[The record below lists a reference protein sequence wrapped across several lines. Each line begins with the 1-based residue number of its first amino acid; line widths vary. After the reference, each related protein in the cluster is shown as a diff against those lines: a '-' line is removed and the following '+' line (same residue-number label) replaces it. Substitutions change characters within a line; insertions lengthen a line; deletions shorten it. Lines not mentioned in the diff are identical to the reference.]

1 MTSPARR
8 HSPGMSKRDVA
19 LLLSFMAAYD
29 QRTIGDADVEAWHMV
44 AVPAGWTLP
53 YARRAVVE
61 FVTAATGERLLPGHI
76 TRAIRERQA
85 RYAASFLC
93 PPLPIGM
100 RDTDEQTRWM
110 QEQRAAHVTDRMD
123 RWAAGQDVPR

>member
-1 MTSPARR
+1 MTAPARR
-8 HSPGMSKRDVA
+8 DRGMTKRDVA

-61 FVTAATGERLLPGHI
+61 FVTEATGDRLLPGHI
-76 TRAIRERQA
+76 TKAIRERQA
-85 RYAASFLC
+85 LYVASFLC
-93 PPLPIGM
+93 PPLPNGM
-100 RDTDEQTRWM
+100 RDTDEQTAWM
-110 QEQRAAHVTDRMD
+110 RAQRAAYVTDRMD
-123 RWAAGQDVPR
+123 RWAAGEDVTR

>member
-1 MTSPARR
+1 MTTLARR
-8 HSPGMSKRDVA
+8 QDQGMSKRDVA

-76 TRAIRERQA
+76 TKAIRDRQA
-85 RYAASFLC
+85 RYVASFLC
-93 PPLPIGM
+93 PPLPTGM
-100 RDTDEQTRWM
+100 HDTDEQTAWVRA
-110 QEQRAAHVTDRMD
+110 QRAIHVADRMD
-123 RWAAGQDVPR
+123 RWAAGEDVPR